1 MTLNAFPDLRGFT
14 LWSNSLTEKED
25 GDNTVKWLMCE
36 HTPLKLS
43 IKQCV
48 RSVQRPTLI

>member
-25 GDNTVKWLMCE
+25 GDSTVKGLIFE
-36 HTPLKLS
+36 HTPLR
-43 IKQCV
+43 V
-48 RSVQRPTLI
+48 YF